1 MPLDLLGVMFNSL
14 IFPHVAPPDRHVITV
29 MLGGAQAGERELLE
43 SEVRAEL
50 PKLLHTLLGIGG
62 VEFLNMVRW
71 NEAIPQFSK
80 GHYKVVEALDACE
93 HDFPGVVFAS
103 VDRGG
108 VGVSDRI
115 RIAQEAVRRFRKVRV
130 ETVV

>member
-1 MPLDLLGVMFNSL
+1 LPALL
-14 IFPHVAPPDRHVITV
+14 
-29 MLGGAQAGERELLE
+29 RE
-43 SEVRAEL
+43 
-50 PKLLHTLLGIGG
+50 LLGIGG
-62 VEFLNMVRW
+62 IEFLNMVRW
-71 NEAIPQFSK
+71 NGAIPQFSK

-93 HDFPGVVFAS
+93 HDFPGIVFAS

-115 RIAQEAVRRFRKVRV
+115 RIAREAVKRFRKVRV